1 MKTVL
6 AVLATVLW
14 VSAAWAQEPEVIDAA
29 NLDVL
34 RAKVG
39 TNVIVEGIVSK
50 IGTTKDGGIT
60 FINIGAAA
68 KQGFVA
74 VIFRDNYPAFPEGF
88 DKFRDKKVRVSG
100 ALTLFRSET
109 PQIKLKAPEQITI
122 VTE

>member
-14 VSAAWAQEPEVIDAA
+14 VSAACAEEGVIDAA
-29 NLDVL
+29 DLTTL
-34 RAKVG
+34 RAKAG
-39 TNVIVEGIVSK
+39 TDVVVEGIVSD

-60 FINIGAAA
+60 FINIGMAK

-74 VIFRDNYPAFPEGF
+74 VIFRDSYPAFPEGF
-88 DKFRDKKVRVSG
+88 DKFREKKVRVSG

-109 PQIKLKAPEQITI
+109 PQVKLKSPEQITI
-122 VTE
+122 ITQ